1 MSSTDELIAYLR
13 TFVTD
18 ERWERL
24 NEVLSLRT
32 RRLTVVLEDIYQPH
46 NASAVLR
53 SCDCFGV
60 QDVHIIENENRFSP
74 SSEVTVGSDQ
84 WLTLQRYRGEGD
96 NTLGCLRRLRE
107 EGYRLVATTPHE
119 SDEKETVDIDRLSL
133 ERPTALLFGSELPG
147 LSDRAMQEADLC
159 ARVPMLGFSESY
171 NISVSA
177 ALCLYELSLRMRRSL
192 PREQWELPESYRR
205 ELLLRWL
212 KNSLRAGEE
221 LAEKFL
227 RERER

>member
-1 MSSTDELIAYLR
+1 MSSTDELIAHLR

-24 NEVLSLRT
+24 NEVLSQRT

-53 SCDCFGV
+53 SCDCFGI
-60 QDVHIIENENRFSP
+60 QDVHIIENENRFTL

-84 WLTLQRYRGEGD
+84 WLTLERYRGEED
-96 NTLGCLRRLRE
+96 NTRRCLRHLRE
-107 EGYRLVATTPHE
+107 GGYRLVATTPHE
-119 SDEKETVDIDRLSL
+119 EGEKETVDIDRLPL
-133 ERPTALLFGSELPG
+133 DRPIALLFGSELPG
-147 LSDRAMQEADLC
+147 LTGRALEEADLC
-159 ARVPMLGFSESY
+159 TRIPMLGFSESY

-177 ALCLYELSLRMRRSL
+177 ALSLYELSLRMRRTL
-192 PREQWELPESYRR
+192 PRDKWELPEQDRR
-205 ELLLRWL
+205 GLLLRWL
-212 KNSLRAGEE
+212 KTSLRAGEE

-227 RERER
+227 REREE